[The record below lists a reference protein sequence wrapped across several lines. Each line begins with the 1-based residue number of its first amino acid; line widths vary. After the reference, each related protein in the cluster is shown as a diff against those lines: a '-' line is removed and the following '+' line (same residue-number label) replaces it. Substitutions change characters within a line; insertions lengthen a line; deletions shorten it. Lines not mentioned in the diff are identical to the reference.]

1 MKNNHTG
8 GLRGTYYYNSLRHF
22 FNKLKNIMFPLRT
35 FCIQGSIKKKY
46 PYIFRIILTRVG
58 IYLKFGFVFLQQF

>member
-8 GLRGTYYYNSLRHF
+8 GLRGTYYYNSLRQF

-35 FCIQGSIKKKY
+35 FCIQGSIKKKNTR
-46 PYIFRIILTRVG
+46 IFSG
-58 IYLKFGFVFLQQF
+58 